1 MYSTDL
7 LLKVPKSI
15 LLTGISGNDGKPI
28 SAIAWKALLSIMYF
42 FHERDHC
49 EITVPITIL
58 HMMFG
63 YYSNSECNHNRSH
76 HIRRILS
83 HLEDLAG
90 QPLVFGRHRKNNTS
104 GMICIESVQADI
116 RSDQCSVTFSPS
128 FIQYW
133 KRNTEKTYQTLDL
146 QNLYPLHTRPSVI
159 LYLRCVVSNSG
170 VITLSAEALA
180 KLLTGGPDYPYK
192 LLKKDKIRPAIEV
205 IYSNAGFRIHF
216 KEIFR
221 GQKVQKVQFTF
232 GRNQVTQ
239 NDG

>member
-7 LLKVPKSI
+7 LLKVPKTI
-15 LLTGISGNDGKPI
+15 LLTGIFREDGKPI

-42 FHERDHC
+42 FPERDHC

-63 YYSNSECNHNRSH
+63 YYSNSEFNRNRSH
-76 HIRRILS
+76 HVHRILS

-104 GMICIESVQADI
+104 GMGCIESVRVDI
-116 RSDQCSVTFSPS
+116 LSDLCSVTFSHD

-133 KRNTEKTYQTLDL
+133 KRNTEKTYQTVDL
-146 QNLYPLHTRPSVI
+146 QNLYPLHTLPAVV
-159 LYLRCVVSNSG
+159 LYLRCIVSNSG

-180 KLLTGGPDYPYK
+180 KLLTGDPDYPYK
-192 LLKKDKIRPAIEV
+192 LLKKDKFRPAIEV
-205 IYSNAGFRIHF
+205 IYSNTGFRIHF
-216 KEIFR
+216 RETLC

-232 GRNQVTQ
+232 NRNLIIK
-239 NDG
+239 